1 MTTPLQSIT
10 NLTGNTVTEA
20 QAKAWFTDLRAY
32 LAGLFGEDGLPA
44 TARVTLGILASVASN
59 ITFTPVGNLVATTV
73 QAALVE
79 LDTEKGGLAL
89 ANTWTQTQNMSISGN
104 AATATNATNASN
116 AANAANAATAATAS
130 KVTTTSFVVEEIAGI
145 LYFKTGSTVL
155 MTLTQTGDLSVKGNV
170 TGYTGSV

>member
-1 MTTPLQSIT
+1 MTTPLPSIT

-32 LAGLFGEDGLPA
+32 LAGLFGEDGLPS
-44 TARVTLGILASVASN
+44 TARVTLQILSSIASN

-104 AATATNATNASN
+104 ATTAT
-116 AANAANAATAATAS
+116 NAATAATAS

-155 MTLTQTGDLSVKGNV
+155 MTLTLTGDLSVIGNV

>member
-1 MTTPLQSIT
+1 MTTPLPSIT

-44 TARVTLGILASVASN
+44 TARVTLQILSSIASN
-59 ITFTPVGNLVATTV
+59 ITFIPAGNLSATTV

-104 AATATNATNASN
+104 ATNATNAT
-116 AANAANAATAATAS
+116 NAATAATAS

>member
-1 MTTPLQSIT
+1 MTTPLPSIT

-32 LAGLFGEDGLPA
+32 LAGLFGEDGLPS
-44 TARVTLGILASVASN
+44 TARVTLQILSSIASN

-104 AATATNATNASN
+104 ATTAT
-116 AANAANAATAATAS
+116 NAATAATAS

-155 MTLTQTGDLSVKGNV
+155 MTLTLTGDLSVNGNV

>member
-1 MTTPLQSIT
+1 MTTPLPSIT

-20 QAKAWFTDLRAY
+20 QAKTWFTDLRAY

-44 TARVTLGILASVASN
+44 TARVTLQILSSIASN
-59 ITFTPVGNLVATTV
+59 ITFTPAGNLSATTV

-89 ANTWTQTQNMSISGN
+89 ANTWPQTQNMSISGN
-104 AATATNATNASN
+104 AATATNAT
-116 AANAANAATAATAS
+116 NAANAATAATAS